1 VAKIAAWRTN
11 LTINA
16 VAIEDEATS
25 IGLELKQ
32 EVISVDGFQN
42 TGPERLV
49 GNYDWSTKVDGNADF
64 ASGQGD
70 ATIFALLGS
79 AGVAQDFS
87 PTGAVAGASDPHYT
101 GIVVLETYS
110 IIAAVGA
117 ALKYTTQ
124 FQGASALTRAVA

>member
-1 VAKIAAWRTN
+1 MCPLPTLPNMTLNPHPIYPSAGRYVLRLHRDAQPQAGMLAGR
-11 LTINA
+11 
-16 VAIEDEATS
+16 IEHVSSGDS
-25 IGLELKQ
+25 
-32 EVISVDGFQN
+32 
-42 TGPERLV
+42 
-49 GNYDWSTKVDGNADF
+49 ADF